1 MVLELLRIVFGL
13 LLIFVLPGVALIK
26 WMFPRPGELDQEYNG
41 IYILALGMTTS
52 VCLTILVGF
61 ILGSLPLQ
69 EDKTGYFDAPYII
82 GSLVTITVAFFI
94 LGWWRGA
101 YPWLGLIHP
110 SLARFPMPAEAPRT
124 TKRHDDLVARIEE
137 LTKEHDRLKR
147 EVKDLLKRERTHGR
161 KMADHYKDR
170 RLEAEKELEQVRVEL
185 DSAKEKQSKLI
196 YEAKERE
203 DEKRR
208 RRERRREKRGEKPK
222 GGLLSKFAQ
231 DKEGEEQEEEEATGD
246 EEEGEEEKGD
256 EEEGVEEEGKQEE
269 DRSDDR

>member
-1 MVLELLRIVFGL
+1 MGHFPDPGGFLDLVLELLRIVFGL

-61 ILGSLPLQ
+61 ILGSIKP
-69 EDKTGYFDAPYII
+69 DNGTGYFDAPYII
-82 GSLVTITVAFFI
+82 GSLVTITVVFFI

-147 EVKDLLKRERTHGR
+147 EVKDLLKRERTHER

-170 RLEAEKELEQVRVEL
+170 RVEAEKELERVRVEL
-185 DSAKEKQSKLI
+185 DTAKEKQSKLI

-208 RRERRREKRGEKPK
+208 RRERRREKREEKPK
-222 GGLLSKFAQ
+222 GGPLSKVEK
-231 DKEGEEQEEEEATGD
+231 DKEVEE
-246 EEEGEEEKGD
+246 EEEKG
-256 EEEGVEEEGKQEE
+256 EEEELEEEQ
-269 DRSDDR
+269 SDDR

>member
-61 ILGSLPLQ
+61 ILGSIKP
-69 EDKTGYFDAPYII
+69 DNGTGYFDAPYII
-82 GSLVTITVAFFI
+82 GSLVSITVVFFI

-208 RRERRREKRGEKPK
+208 RRERRREKREEKPK
-222 GGLLSKFAQ
+222 DGPLSKVDK
-231 DKEGEEQEEEEATGD
+231 DKEGEEEEEEE
-246 EEEGEEEKGD
+246 EEEGEG
-256 EEEGVEEEGKQEE
+256 E

>member
-61 ILGSLPLQ
+61 ILGSIEPSG
-69 EDKTGYFDAPYII
+69 DTGYFDAPYII

-203 DEKRR
+203 DEKRH

-222 GGLLSKFAQ
+222 GGLLSKFAK
-231 DKEGEEQEEEEATGD
+231 DKEGEEQEEE

-256 EEEGVEEEGKQEE
+256 EEEGVEEEGKKEEEEE